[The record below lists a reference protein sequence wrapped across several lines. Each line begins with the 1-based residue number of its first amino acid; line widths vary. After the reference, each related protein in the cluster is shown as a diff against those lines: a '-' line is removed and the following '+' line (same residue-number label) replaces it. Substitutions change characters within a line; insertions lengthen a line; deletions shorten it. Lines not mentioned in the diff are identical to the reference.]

1 MIETDVIERVLAAG
15 LTTGAEFAEIFA
27 EDRTSQSTTF
37 DDGKVDALSS
47 SRERG
52 AGIRVV
58 SGHTTG
64 FAYTSD
70 LREDALLH
78 AARTAAAAAKGGGG
92 TDRTVAIDAD
102 RPTPVSTDAIDA
114 AKADKIELLGKAES
128 AGRAAGKDI
137 AQVTASYAGT
147 RRRIQIANS
156 DGLLTGDDRWR
167 TRFRVS
173 AVALGD
179 TGRQTGTGY
188 VSRTQGFELF
198 DEIDVEDLGRE
209 ASRHALSKL
218 PARPAPSGEMPVVIA
233 AGGGAVLFHEACGH
247 PLEADAIE
255 RGASVFCGK
264 VGERVAAE
272 FVTLVDDG
280 SMANMWGHIPV
291 DDEGNPGRRNVLIDK
306 GILTDYMWD
315 RIRSRNANRESSGNG
330 RRQTYRHLPIVRMTN
345 TFLENGPE
353 DPDEIVRQTD
363 RGVYVA
369 KLGGGQVNPATGDFV
384 FGMTEAYMIENGQ
397 ITHPLRQANLIGNGA
412 EVLKRIDAVA
422 NDFAMSP
429 GGGMC
434 GKAGQ
439 SAPVGM
445 GQPTLRVSSMTIGG
459 TAGA

>member
-1 MIETDVIERVLAAG
+1 MIETDVIERVLSAG

-27 EDRTSQSTTF
+27 EDRNSQLAKF
-37 DDGKVDALSS
+37 DDGKVDALTSR
-47 SRERG
+47 RERG

-70 LREDALLH
+70 LREEALLH
-78 AARTAAAAAKGGGG
+78 AARTAAEAAKGGGDSG
-92 TDRTVAIDAD
+92 RSVALND
-102 RPTPVSTDAIDA
+102 RPGMHSSDAMDA
-114 AKADKIELLGKAES
+114 AKADKVQLLGTAE
-128 AGRAAGKDI
+128 AAARAAGKDI
-137 AQVTASYAGT
+137 AQVSATYSGT

-167 TRFRVS
+167 TRLRVD

-179 TGRQTGTGY
+179 TGRQSGMASLG
-188 VSRTQGFELF
+188 RTQGFEMF
-198 DEIDVEDLGRE
+198 DEIDVEDLGRD
-209 ASRHALSKL
+209 AARQALSKL
-218 PARPAPSGEMPVVIA
+218 VARPAPSGELPVVIA

-280 SMANMWGHIPV
+280 SLATQWGHVPI

-315 RIRSRNANRESSGNG
+315 RIRSRNAKRESSGNG

-353 DPDEIVRQTD
+353 DPDEILRQTN

-412 EVLKRIDAVA
+412 EVLQRIDAVG
-422 NDFAMSP
+422 NDFAMAP

-434 GKAGQ
+434 GKMAQ
-439 SAPVGM
+439 EAPVGM

>member
-1 MIETDVIERVLAAG
+1 MISNEVVERVLSAG
-15 LTTGAEFAEIFA
+15 LSTGADFAEIFA
-27 EDRTSQSTTF
+27 EDRTSQSASF
-37 DDGKVDALSS
+37 DDGKVDSLDS

-52 AGIRVV
+52 AGIRVIT
-58 SGHTTG
+58 GQTTG
-64 FAYTSD
+64 FAYTAD
-70 LREDALLH
+70 LREESLLR
-78 AARTAAAAAKGGGG
+78 AARTAAAAAKGGGA
-92 TDRTVAIDAD
+92 TDRVVALDAD
-102 RPTPVSTDAIDA
+102 TGVAGDAIDA
-114 AKADKIELLGKAES
+114 SKADKVELLGKAEH
-128 AGRAAGKDI
+128 AARAAGKDI
-137 AQVTASYAGT
+137 AQVSVNYGST
-147 RRRIQIANS
+147 RRRIQVANS
-156 DGLLTGDDRWR
+156 DGLNTGDDRWR
-167 TRFRVS
+167 TRFSVS

-179 TGRQTGTGY
+179 TGRQSGMGY
-188 VSRTQGFELF
+188 FSATKGFEMF

-209 ASRHALSKL
+209 ASRQAISKL
-218 PARPAPSGEMPVVIA
+218 AARPAPSGELPVVIA

-280 SMANMWGHIPV
+280 SLAGAWGHVPI

-330 RRQTYRHLPIVRMTN
+330 RRQTYRHLPVVRMTN

-353 DPDEIVRQTD
+353 SPDEIVRQTD
-363 RGVYVA
+363 HGVYVA

-384 FGMTEAYMIENGQ
+384 FGMTEAYMIENGK

-422 NDFAMSP
+422 NDFAMAP

-445 GQPTLRVSSMTIGG
+445 GQPTLRVSAMTIGG

>member
-1 MIETDVIERVLAAG
+1 MIETDVIERVLSAG
-15 LTTGAEFAEIFA
+15 LSTGAEFAEIFA
-27 EDRTSQSTTF
+27 EDRTSQSATF

-58 SGHTTG
+58 SGQTTG

-78 AARTAAAAAKGGGG
+78 AARTAAAAAKGAEG
-92 TDRTVAIDAD
+92 TDRI
-102 RPTPVSTDAIDA
+102 VSLEQGPGVQASEAIDA
-114 AKADKIELLGKAES
+114 AKADKIELLTRGEA
-128 AGRAAGKDI
+128 AARAAGKDI
-137 AQVTASYAGT
+137 AQVTSNYAGT

-156 DGLLTGDDRWR
+156 DGLMTGDDRWR
-167 TRFRVS
+167 TRFMVS
-173 AVALGD
+173 SVALGD
-179 TGRQTGTGY
+179 TGRQTGMGY
-188 VSRTQGFELF
+188 ISRTQGFELF

-209 ASRHALSKL
+209 ASRQAISKL
-218 PARPAPSGEMPVVIA
+218 AARPAPSGELPVVIA

-255 RGASVFCGK
+255 RNASVFCGK

-280 SMANMWGHIPV
+280 SMVNQWGHVPI

-315 RIRSRNANRESSGNG
+315 RIRSRNAKRESSGNG

-353 DPDEIVRQTD
+353 DPDEIIRQTD
-363 RGVYVA
+363 HGVYVA

-422 NDFAMSP
+422 NDFAMSS

-459 TAGA
+459 TAGV

>member
-1 MIETDVIERVLAAG
+1 MIETDVIERVLSAG

-27 EDRTSQSTTF
+27 EDRTSQEAKF

-58 SGHTTG
+58 SGQTTG

-70 LREDALLH
+70 LREEALLH
-78 AARTAAAAAKGGGG
+78 AARTAAAAAKGGGD
-92 TDRTVAIDAD
+92 TDRTVALNDQPGMHSSEAL
-102 RPTPVSTDAIDA
+102 DA
-114 AKADKIELLGKAES
+114 AKADKVQLLGTAE
-128 AGRAAGKDI
+128 AAARAAGRDI
-137 AQVTASYAGT
+137 AQVSATYAGT

-167 TRFRVS
+167 TRFRVD

-179 TGRQTGTGY
+179 TGRQSGMASLG
-188 VSRTQGFELF
+188 RTQGFEMF

-209 ASRHALSKL
+209 ASRQALSKL
-218 PARPAPSGEMPVVIA
+218 AARPAPSGELPVVIA

-280 SMANMWGHIPV
+280 SMATQWGHVPI

-315 RIRSRNANRESSGNG
+315 RIRSRNAKRESSGNG

-353 DPDEIVRQTD
+353 DPDEILRQTD

-422 NDFAMSP
+422 NDFAMAP

-434 GKAGQ
+434 GKAAQ
-439 SAPVGM
+439 TAPVGM

>member
-1 MIETDVIERVLAAG
+1 MIANEVVERVLSAG
-15 LTTGAEFAEIFA
+15 LSTGADFAEIFA
-27 EDRTSQSTTF
+27 EDRTSQSATF
-37 DDGKVDALSS
+37 DDGKVDSLDSN
-47 SRERG
+47 RERG
-52 AGIRVV
+52 AGIRVI
-58 SGHTTG
+58 SGKATG
-64 FAYTSD
+64 FAYTAD
-70 LREDALLH
+70 LREDSLLR
-78 AARTAAAAAKGGGG
+78 AARTAAAAANGAGP
-92 TDRTVAIDAD
+92 TDRVVALDAD
-102 RPTPVSTDAIDA
+102 RGIASDAIDA
-114 AKADKIELLGKAES
+114 SKADKVELLGKAE
-128 AGRAAGKDI
+128 AAARTGGKDI
-137 AQVTASYAGT
+137 AQVTVQYGGT

-156 DGLLTGDDRWR
+156 DGLSTGDDRWR
-167 TRFRVS
+167 TRFMVS

-179 TGRQTGTGY
+179 TGRQSGSGY
-188 VSRTQGFELF
+188 FSASQGFEMF
-198 DEIDVEDLGRE
+198 DGIDVEGLGRE
-209 ASRHALSKL
+209 ASRQALSKL
-218 PARPAPSGEMPVVIA
+218 AARPAPAGELPVVIA

-247 PLEADAIE
+247 PLEADSIE
-255 RGASVFCGK
+255 KGASVFCGK

-280 SMANMWGHIPV
+280 SIAGAWGHVPI
-291 DDEGNPGRRNVLIDK
+291 DDEGNPGKRNVLIDK

-345 TFLENGPE
+345 TFLENGAE

-384 FGMTEAYMIENGQ
+384 FGMTEAYMIEDGQ
-397 ITHPLRQANLIGNGA
+397 ITYPLRQANLIGNGA
-412 EVLKRIDAVA
+412 EVLQRIDAVA

-445 GQPTLRVSSMTIGG
+445 GQPTLRVSAMTIGG

>member
-1 MIETDVIERVLAAG
+1 M
-15 LTTGAEFAEIFA
+15 
-27 EDRTSQSTTF
+27 
-37 DDGKVDALSS
+37 
-47 SRERG
+47 
-52 AGIRVV
+52 
-58 SGHTTG
+58 
-64 FAYTSD
+64 
-70 LREDALLH
+70 
-78 AARTAAAAAKGGGG
+78 
-92 TDRTVAIDAD
+92 
-102 RPTPVSTDAIDA
+102 VST
-114 AKADKIELLGKAES
+114 
-128 AGRAAGKDI
+128 
-137 AQVTASYAGT
+137 
-147 RRRIQIANS
+147 
-156 DGLLTGDDRWR
+156 
-167 TRFRVS
+167 
-173 AVALGD
+173 VALGD
-179 TGRQTGTGY
+179 TGRQTGMSY
-188 VSRTQGFELF
+188 VSRSQGFELF
-198 DEIDVEDLGRE
+198 DEVEVEEFGRE
-209 ASRHALSKL
+209 AARQAISKL
-218 PARPAPSGEMPVVIA
+218 AARPAPSGELPVVIA

-255 RGASVFCGK
+255 RSASVFCGQ

-280 SMANMWGHIPV
+280 SMANQWGHVPV

-306 GILTDYMWD
+306 GIHTDYMCY
-315 RIRSRNANRESSGNG
+315 RIRSLNPKRESSGNG

-363 RGVYVA
+363 HGVYVA

-384 FGMTEAYMIENGQ
+384 FGMTEAYMIENGR

-422 NDFAMSP
+422 NDFAMSS

-434 GKAGQ
+434 GKDGQ